1 MNLVET
7 DMNVSLEQTR
17 FRGIAQKLPGT
28 PTPPYRI
35 SVNVPRAAI
44 LHLVALA
51 LASISLAIVLFRFSS
66 FLETL
71 GPWRYL
77 GVAAAEF
84 GNSAMMVFPTPAS
97 AYTFAMGAAL
107 NPILVGLIG
116 GVAATFGEMIGY
128 HIGKRGNSV
137 VHDRPAVQR
146 FSAWTERWGSFVLL
160 VCAALPVPFDIA
172 GVWAGATRY
181 PLVRFIPV
189 VLVGKTIRATS
200 IALAGY
206 YGLEA
211 ATKMIG

>member
-1 MNLVET
+1 
-7 DMNVSLEQTR
+7 MNVTFEQTR
-17 FRGIAQKLPGT
+17 FRGIARKLPGA
-28 PTPPYRI
+28 PTLPHRI
-35 SVNVPRAAI
+35 SVNVPRAAV
-44 LHLVALA
+44 LQLLALA
-51 LASISLAIVLFRFSS
+51 LASISLAYVLFRFSS

-71 GPWRYL
+71 GHWRYL

-107 NPILVGLIG
+107 NPLLVGLIG
-116 GVAATFGEMIGY
+116 GAAATIGELIGY
-128 HIGKRGNSV
+128 NIGKRGNSV
-137 VHDRPAVQR
+137 ISDRPSIQR
-146 FSAWTERWGSFVLL
+146 FSAWTERWGTLILL

-189 VLVGKTIRATS
+189 VLIGKTIRATS

-206 YGLEA
+206 FGLEA
-211 ATKMIG
+211 ATGLIG

>member
-1 MNLVET
+1 
-7 DMNVSLEQTR
+7 MNVTLEHAR
-17 FRGIAQKLPGT
+17 FRGIAQKLPGA
-28 PTPPYRI
+28 PSLPYRI
-35 SVNVPRAAI
+35 SVHVPRAAVI
-44 LHLVALA
+44 HLLTLA

-71 GPWRYL
+71 GHWRYL

-107 NPILVGLIG
+107 NPMLVGLVG
-116 GVAATFGEMIGY
+116 GVAATLGEMIGY

-137 VHDRPAVQR
+137 ISDRPAVQK
-146 FSAWTERWGSFVLL
+146 FSAWTERWGTLVLL

-181 PLVRFIPV
+181 PLARFIPV
-189 VLVGKTIRATS
+189 VLVGKTVRATS

-206 YGLEA
+206 FGLEA
-211 ATKMIG
+211 AMRMIG

>member
-1 MNLVET
+1 
-7 DMNVSLEQTR
+7 MNVTFEQTR
-17 FRGIAQKLPGT
+17 FRGIAQKLPGA
-28 PTPPYRI
+28 PTLPHRI
-35 SVNVPRAAI
+35 SVNVPRAAV
-44 LHLVALA
+44 LQLLALA
-51 LASISLAIVLFRFSS
+51 LASISLAYVLFRFSS

-71 GPWRYL
+71 GHWRYL

-107 NPILVGLIG
+107 NPLLVGLIG
-116 GVAATFGEMIGY
+116 GAAATIGELIGY
-128 HIGKRGNSV
+128 NIGKRGNSV
-137 VHDRPAVQR
+137 ISDRPSIQR
-146 FSAWTERWGSFVLL
+146 FSAWTERWGTLILL

-189 VLVGKTIRATS
+189 VLIGKTIRATS

-206 YGLEA
+206 FGLEA
-211 ATKMIG
+211 ATGLIG

>member
-1 MNLVET
+1 
-7 DMNVSLEQTR
+7 MNVSLEQTR
-17 FRGIAQKLPGT
+17 FRGIAQRLPGI
-28 PTPPYRI
+28 PTLPYRI
-35 SVNVPRAAI
+35 SVNVPRAA
-44 LHLVALA
+44 LFHLLALA
-51 LASISLAIVLFRFSS
+51 LSSISLAILLFRFSS

-71 GPWRYL
+71 GYWRYL

-107 NPILVGLIG
+107 NPVLVGLIG
-116 GVAATFGEMIGY
+116 GVAATLGEMIGY

-137 VHDRPAVQR
+137 ISHRTSVQR
-146 FSAWTERWGSFVLL
+146 FSAWTERWGAFVLL

-181 PLVRFIPV
+181 PLARFIPV
-189 VLVGKTIRATS
+189 VLVGKTVRATA

-206 YGLEA
+206 FGLEA
-211 ATKMIG
+211 ATRMIG